1 MGEIRKAKRPGPLPM
16 HWAIRFA
23 RMDRKFD
30 QLMAG
35 ARALE
40 EQTKSMPQFF
50 APRAKADDFEL
61 ARARSEAR
69 YPEGNPSRTP
79 AAHLQSKNSVAGLLF
94 EVFEVRVQQ

>member
-1 MGEIRKAKRPGPLPM
+1 MGEICKAKRPGPLPM

-40 EQTKSMPQFF
+40 GQTKTMARLP
-50 APRAKADDFEL
+50 ALRARAGDFRD
-61 ARARSEAR
+61 ARARSEASFL
-69 YPEGNPSRTP
+69 EGNPGRTP
-79 AAHLQSKNSVAGLLF
+79 
-94 EVFEVRVQQ
+94 EVRPQLKCSAAGPLSEATDVRALQ